1 MHLAIA
7 AVVLVIGFV
16 IAYLL
21 GSVNFAI
28 IITSLF
34 KKGDIRDY
42 GSGNAG
48 MTNVLRTVG
57 KTAAALTLVGDF
69 LKGIIAVLIMRA
81 LMNAFVFGGGSGGFW
96 SIFAQAEIFSDYIA
110 IYGALLGHV
119 FPIFYKFKGGKGI
132 LVSFGAIV
140 ILSPPAAAVCL
151 VTFIIV
157 VVFTK
162 YVSLG
167 SIIAAVVFSIAIAA
181 SNLIFQNTLTYE
193 VLMALPVSA
202 MIIFMHRA
210 NIKRLL
216 NHNENKI
223 SFKKAE

>member
-81 LMNAFVFGGGSGGFW
+81 LMNAFVFGGGSSFW

>member
-1 MHLAIA
+1 MHFAIA

-81 LMNAFVFGGGSGGFW
+81 LMNAFVFGGGSGFW